1 MRYDLREATT
11 SPEYVAASIIRS
23 GLKSTRATAFSRFG
37 RDTTAELPIYF
48 NGSVVGSFIESI
60 RLDDLFKVFDA
71 LSRAE
76 IHIKFKDQDD
86 AE

>member
-1 MRYDLREATT
+1 MRYGLHETTT

-48 NGSVVGSFIESI
+48 NGEMIGNFIDSI
-60 RLDDLFKVFDA
+60 RLDDLFRVFEA

-86 AE
+86 A